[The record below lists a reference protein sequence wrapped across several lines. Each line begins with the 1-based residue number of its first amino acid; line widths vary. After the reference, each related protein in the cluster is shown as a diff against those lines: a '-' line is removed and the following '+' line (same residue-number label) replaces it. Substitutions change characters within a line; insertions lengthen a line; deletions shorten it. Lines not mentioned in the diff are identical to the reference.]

1 MKDRVD
7 RVIEILAV
15 KGFRSVTELSA
26 DLGVSEGTVRRYL
39 DLLQRKDL
47 IRRTHGGAWAG
58 QDVAETDYRLRETEH
73 RGEKEAIGRLAWTLI
88 QPDESVYI
96 DAGSTAAHLA
106 AAMDDSRR
114 LTVVT
119 NSTMVLQLLENR
131 TLIDTIVLGGKLHAP
146 SRSLVGPIAE
156 ETVRQ
161 FHFARAFLG
170 VNGIDLEE
178 GLTQFNMEEL
188 SVKKAVAASSRQVV
202 VLADSTKFSR
212 NLFVSFLPLD
222 RVDLII
228 TDEGIPAGILSA
240 LEARNI
246 QVLVARAGD
255 GPERL
260 LRDSGGLH

>member
-1 MKDRVD
+1 VKDRLD
-7 RVIEILAV
+7 RVIEILALR
-15 KGFRSVTELSA
+15 GFRSVADLAT

-39 DLLQRKDL
+39 DQLQRNDL
-47 IRRTHGGAWAG
+47 IRRTHGGAWTG
-58 QDVAETDYRLRETEH
+58 QDATETEYRLRETE
-73 RGEKEAIGRLAWTLI
+73 RRLQKEAIGRLAWSLI
-88 QPDESVYI
+88 QPDESVYV

-119 NSTMVLQLLENR
+119 NSTVVLQLLENR
-131 TLIDTIVLGGKLHAP
+131 THIDTIVLGGKLHGP

-178 GLTQFNMEEL
+178 GLSQFDMEEL
-188 SVKKAVAASSRQVV
+188 PVKKAVAASSRQVV

-222 RVDLII
+222 RVHLII
-228 TDEGIPAGILSA
+228 TDEGIPEEIKSA
-240 LEARNI
+240 LEGRNI
-246 QVLVARAGD
+246 QVLVARTDAN
-255 GPERL
+255 R
-260 LRDSGGLH
+260 HA

>member
-1 MKDRVD
+1 VKDRVD
-7 RVIEILAV
+7 RVIEILAL
-15 KGFRSVTELSA
+15 KGFRSVTELAA

-39 DLLQRKDL
+39 DRLQSKDL
-47 IRRTHGGAWAG
+47 IRRTHGGAWTG
-58 QDVAETDYRLRETEH
+58 LEVTETDYRLRESAQ
-73 RGEKEAIGRLAWTLI
+73 RAEKEAIGRLAWSLI

-119 NSTMVLQLLENR
+119 NSTVVLQLLENR
-131 TLIDTIVLGGKLHAP
+131 TLIDTIMLGGKLHGP

-178 GLTQFNMEEL
+178 GLSQFSMEEL
-188 SVKKAVAASSRQVV
+188 PVKKAAAAGSRQVI

-212 NLFVSFLPLD
+212 HVFVSFIPLD
-222 RVDLII
+222 RVHVII
-228 TDEGIPAGILSA
+228 TDDGIPAETRSA
-240 LEARNI
+240 LEERNI
-246 QVLVARAGD
+246 QVLVA
-255 GPERL
+255 
-260 LRDSGGLH
+260 STGGKPRRVTS